1 MTTQKLEALAE
12 KLWHNRRQEGHIW
25 EPMATELITL
35 SQQFE
40 DQSAD
45 QSEDHPENETEES
58 IKIEVKGYCHL
69 AHALL
74 NQAKGEFEK
83 AHVAVDLALEAF
95 DLSGQLRWQA
105 RGLMISGFLQVNM
118 NLFQQALEDWKRAY
132 DMGQIIEDREIIIN
146 SLYSIAIL
154 NRVSLQRYQDAIG
167 YFNRVLK
174 LCMETDPPNVL
185 TGNVYSGLSK
195 CHMALEHRGLA
206 LRYAQQAL
214 AYAKEFGDKRT
225 LGWSLELCVSTHITL
240 GDIDKAYGFAKENL
254 ETWILLD
261 DAYGIAIAYQD
272 LATVHRLMGE
282 LEQALDFNEKALAF
296 AKGMQSQLV
305 LETLYLEMANVA
317 EAIGNYGLSLSYY
330 KAYMEIREKSLKAS
344 FNQEISKVAGELKL
358 ENYRLKHVELEEKMR
373 ALKVA
378 QEALVRSEK
387 MNALLGLIGGVA
399 HKINT
404 PLGNSILLNSFIL
417 DQCENLLKKSST
429 QDLLQRDFVNYLDSA
444 IEAQKGIEKG
454 LSTVAHIVESFK
466 RIAVNPSMIKREP
479 VNTREFLEGWKKGLA
494 LYYPSYKPDIQ
505 IICDTQHYV
514 SIDPLETIK
523 VLDELFL
530 NAMDHGYKSPF
541 EGPFTVQILVAP
553 QNNLAF
559 EFKDFGSGIE
569 PEVLKKIFEP
579 FVKLGSST
587 SHLGIGLHVVYN
599 VVVYVLEG
607 SITIESELGKGTHVK
622 INLL

>member
-1 MTTQKLEALAE
+1 MTTQNLEALAE
-12 KLWHNRRQEGHIW
+12 QLWHNRRQEGHIW

-40 DQSAD
+40 DQSGEQSGDQSAD
-45 QSEDHPENETEES
+45 QSGEA
-58 IKIEVKGYCHL
+58 IKIEVQGYRNL
-69 AHALL
+69 AYALL

-83 AHVAVDLALEAF
+83 AHVAVDIALEAF
-95 DLSGQLRWQA
+95 NLSDQLIWQA

-118 NLFQQALEDWKRAY
+118 NLFQQALEDWKKAY
-132 DMGQIIEDREIIIN
+132 DIGQIMDDREIIIN

-206 LRYAQQAL
+206 QRYAEQAL
-214 AYAKEFGDKRT
+214 AYAIEFGDKRT
-225 LGWSLELCVSTHITL
+225 LGWSLELCVSTHIAL

-272 LATVHRLMGE
+272 LATVHRLMGD
-282 LEQALDFNEKALAF
+282 LEQALDFGEKALAF

-317 EAIGNYGLSLSYY
+317 EALGNYGLSLSYY

-373 ALKVA
+373 ALKIA

-387 MNALLGLIGGVA
+387 MNALLGLVGGVA

-404 PLGNSILLNSFIL
+404 PLGNSILLNSYIL
-417 DQCENLLKKSST
+417 DQCEDLLKKSST
-429 QDLLQRDFVNYLDSA
+429 QDLKQKEVLDYLDSA

-454 LSTVAHIVESFK
+454 LSTVSHIVESFK
-466 RIAVNPSMIKREP
+466 RIAVNPSMISREP
-479 VNTREFLEGWKKGLA
+479 VNTLAFFKGWQQGLA
-494 LYYPSYKPDIQ
+494 LYYPNYSPGMK
-505 IICDTQHYV
+505 IICDPQHTC
-514 SIDPLETIK
+514 SIDGREIIK
-523 VLDELFL
+523 ILDELFL
-530 NAMDHGYKSPF
+530 NAMDHGYKAPF
-541 EGPFTVQILVAP
+541 SGPLELEILVSP

-559 EFKDFGSGIE
+559 EFRDFGSGIE
-569 PEVLKKIFEP
+569 PEGLKKVFEP
-579 FVKLGSST
+579 FVKLGSSN

-599 VVVYVLEG
+599 VVVYVLDG
-607 SITIESELGKGTHVK
+607 AIAIESELGKGTVVK
-622 INLL
+622 IKLP